1 MTAKIRLILAD
12 DHQIVL
18 DGLELLLAQ
27 KYEVVARVTNGS
39 ALFDEVQKH
48 RPEVVVSDVR
58 MPEEDGLSAAR
69 RILAVLPK
77 TRVVLVTMDDDPAIA
92 SAAIKAG
99 AHGYVLKSEASRE
112 LFTAIETVVSGE
124 TYISPALSSA
134 RPDPAKAPDPKIPA
148 NLTERQV
155 EVLRQLG
162 QGLTMKE
169 VAAKI
174 HISPRTVAFHKY
186 RIMEQLGVQTNAE
199 LIRYALSLG
208 DDDEKN

>member
-1 MTAKIRLILAD
+1 MTTKIRLIIAD

-39 ALFDEVQKH
+39 ALFDAVQEH
-48 RPEVVVSDVR
+48 RPQVVVSDIR

-77 TRVVLVTMDDDPAIA
+77 TRIVLVTMDDDPAIA

-112 LFTAIETVVSGE
+112 LFTAIETVVSSE

-134 RPDPAKAPDPKIPA
+134 RPDLALAPDPQLPA
-148 NLTERQV
+148 NLTQRQV
-155 EVLRQLG
+155 EVLRRLG

-186 RIMEQLGVQTNAE
+186 RIMEQLGIQTNAE

-208 DDDEKN
+208 DDDDA